1 MGNQKLSVKLQ
12 NKLFMTVLLVC
23 LRSVGR
29 LRLEDKEG
37 VMNVR
42 TNTPSCLKVDITAS
56 EEEEEGMRDDYTDM

>member
-12 NKLFMTVLLVC
+12 NKLFMTVLSVC
-23 LRSVGR
+23 LRSMGR

-42 TNTPSCLKVDITAS
+42 KKSPSRLKLDTTVS
-56 EEEEEGMRDDYTDM
+56 EEEEGGMRDDYTDM